1 MNEKEPPS
9 EIPNVH
15 AAIAEVNANLAEV
28 ILEMTKVKS
37 SIVKLELSNQPQH
50 PQVSIP
56 ETESRSDTSLVSQPV
71 QGHQSDETS
80 DEPINESVV
89 SIEEFFPDSEQQS
102 NTNHLNCN
110 LKTSQHSLMH
120 Q

>member
-9 EIPNVH
+9 EMPNVL
-15 AAIAEVNANLAEV
+15 AAMNAKLAEV

-37 SIVKLELSNQPQH
+37 SIVKLELSNQPEH
-50 PQVSIP
+50 PEVSIP
-56 ETESRSDTSLVSQPV
+56 ETENRSDTGQPV

-80 DEPINESVV
+80 DEPVNESVV
-89 SIEEFFPDSEQQS
+89 SIEEFIPDSEQQS